1 MRIVGLGDSVGFGV
15 GDVGEQFIG
24 PGWAG
29 RLGAILGAEK
39 VLHLAL
45 PGARAADLPTTQL
58 PAALAFR
65 PDVAVIS
72 AGGNDVL
79 RADYDPQVVSE
90 NIGLTIA
97 RLREA
102 DVTCLVMGL
111 PDPLRTAPL
120 PYLVKRALSRR
131 TMRLNEVLQSA
142 CESNGAVFIANWYDE
157 RVYERANW
165 HVDRMHPSPLGY
177 QNLAEKSV
185 EVMGWTA
192 THPPMTLQ
200 HGTAAPNRLVWLLVF
215 GSLWFLR
222 RSKDLIPRLMMLT
235 LLETRDVLLRRPLPQ
250 PVR

>member
-29 RLGAILGAEK
+29 RLGAIMGAEK

-45 PGARAADLPTTQL
+45 PGARAADLPSTQL

-65 PDVAVIS
+65 PDIAVIS

-79 RADYDPQVVSE
+79 RADYDPAVVHE
-90 NIGLTIA
+90 NIGQTIQGLKA
-97 RLREA
+97 A
-102 DVTCLVMGL
+102 GVTCLVMGL

-120 PYLVKRALSRR
+120 PYMVKRALSRR
-131 TMRLNEVLQSA
+131 TMRLNEVLREV
-142 CESNGAVFIANWYDE
+142 CEQFGAVFISNWFDE

-165 HVDRMHPSPLGY
+165 HVDRMHPSPVGY

-185 EVMGWTA
+185 ELMGWEA
-192 THPPMTLQ
+192 SNPPITVQ
-200 HGTAAPNRLVWLLVF
+200 HGTAAPNRIVWLLVF